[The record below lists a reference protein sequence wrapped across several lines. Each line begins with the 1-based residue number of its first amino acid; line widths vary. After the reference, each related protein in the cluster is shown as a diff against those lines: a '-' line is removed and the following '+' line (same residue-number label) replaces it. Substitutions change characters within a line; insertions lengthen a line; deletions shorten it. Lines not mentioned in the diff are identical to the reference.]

1 VQYIDI
7 KKLKPHPENP
17 RKISFK
23 ELEALCDS
31 IKENQEYFEARPII
45 TDKKFLVWAGNSRY
59 KAALK
64 LGLKEVPVHVIDL
77 PVEKMKEIMIRDNV
91 NNGQWESAMLLEWD
105 LEDLTKFG
113 LEFTKSFD
121 ENNLTEQEEKAEKKN
136 KTKTIKTII
145 CPHCNKEFEL

>member
-1 VQYIDI
+1 M
-7 KKLKPHPENP
+7 
-17 RKISFK
+17 
-23 ELEALCDS
+23 
-31 IKENQEYFEARPII
+31 
-45 TDKKFLVWAGNSRY
+45 
-59 KAALK
+59 K